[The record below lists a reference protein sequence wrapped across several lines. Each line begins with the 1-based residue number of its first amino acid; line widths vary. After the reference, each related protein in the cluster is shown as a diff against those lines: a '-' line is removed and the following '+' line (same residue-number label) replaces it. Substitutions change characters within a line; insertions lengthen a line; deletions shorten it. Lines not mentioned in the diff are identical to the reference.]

1 LIGAEGTKTPGG
13 VWFRGDPAGA
23 CAEEARRNTHEPLV
37 PRAEINRQSL
47 TKTKRKTGGVEM
59 AGRFDGKVAFVT
71 GGSRGIGKGIVELF
85 AEEGAKVAFIDL
97 NEEALSQTTSELKEK
112 GYEVYSKVAN
122 VTDAEQVESAVK
134 EVYETFGSVD
144 VLVNNA
150 GVIRDNLLFK
160 MTDSD
165 WQTVMDVH
173 LKGSFNAARA
183 VQKYMVEQKYGRII
197 NISSTSALGNR
208 GQANY
213 AAAKA
218 GLQGFTKTLAIEL
231 GKYGI
236 TANSV
241 APGFIETEMTKETAA
256 RIGIPFEHLIQASVA
271 NIPVG
276 RSGKPAD
283 IANAVAFFA
292 DERSSFVNGQVIYV
306 AGGPKC

>member
-1 LIGAEGTKTPGG
+1 MT
-13 VWFRGDPAGA
+13 
-23 CAEEARRNTHEPLV
+23 
-37 PRAEINRQSL
+37 
-47 TKTKRKTGGVEM
+47 
-59 AGRFDGKVAFVT
+59 GRFDGKVAFVT

-97 NEEALSQTTSELKEK
+97 NEEALHETTSALREK

-122 VTDAEQVESAVK
+122 VVDAEQVENAIK

-150 GVIRDNLLFK
+150 GVIRDNMLFK

-165 WQTVMDVH
+165 WQMVMDVH
-173 LKGSFNAARA
+173 LKGSFNATRA
-183 VQKYMVEQKYGRII
+183 VQKYMVEKKYGRII

-218 GLQGFTKTLAIEL
+218 GLQGFTKTVAIEL

-241 APGFIETEMTKETAA
+241 APGFIETEMTMATAE
-256 RIGIPFEHLIQASVA
+256 RIGIPFETLVEASVSQ
-271 NIPVG
+271 IPVG

-292 DERSSFVNGQVIYV
+292 DEKSSFINGQVIYV

>member
-1 LIGAEGTKTPGG
+1 
-13 VWFRGDPAGA
+13 
-23 CAEEARRNTHEPLV
+23 
-37 PRAEINRQSL
+37 
-47 TKTKRKTGGVEM
+47 M
-59 AGRFDGKVAFVT
+59 AGRFEGRVAFVT
-71 GGSRGIGKGIVELF
+71 GGSRGIGKGIVQLF

-97 NEEALSQTTSELKEK
+97 NEEALAETTNELREK
-112 GYEVYSKVAN
+112 GYDVYSKVAN
-122 VTDAEQVESAVK
+122 VTDSGQVEQAMK
-134 EVYETFGSVD
+134 EVHDTFGSVD
-144 VLVNNA
+144 ILVNNA

-160 MTDSD
+160 MNDSD

-173 LKGSFNAARA
+173 LKGSFNAAKA
-183 VQKYMVEQKYGRII
+183 AQKYMVEQKYGRII

-231 GKYGI
+231 GRYGI

-256 RIGIPFEHLIQASVA
+256 RIGIPFDDLIKHSVA
-271 NIPVG
+271 SIPVG

-306 AGGPKC
+306 AGGPKN

>member
-1 LIGAEGTKTPGG
+1 
-13 VWFRGDPAGA
+13 
-23 CAEEARRNTHEPLV
+23 
-37 PRAEINRQSL
+37 
-47 TKTKRKTGGVEM
+47 M
-59 AGRFDGKVAFVT
+59 AGRFEGKVAFVT
-71 GGSRGIGKGIVELF
+71 GGSRGIGKGIVQLF

-97 NEEALSQTTSELKEK
+97 NEEALAETTSELREK
-112 GYEVYSKVAN
+112 GYEVFSKVAN
-122 VTDAEQVESAVK
+122 VTDSEQVEQAMK
-134 EVYETFGSVD
+134 EVHDTFGSVD
-144 VLVNNA
+144 ILVNNA

-173 LKGSFNAARA
+173 LKGSFNAAKA
-183 VQKYMVEQKYGRII
+183 AQKYMVEQKYGRII

-231 GKYGI
+231 GRYGI

-256 RIGIPFEHLIQASVA
+256 RIGISFDDLIKHSVA
-271 NIPVG
+271 SIPVG

-292 DERSSFVNGQVIYV
+292 DEKSSFVNGQVIYV
-306 AGGPKC
+306 AGGPKN

>member
-1 LIGAEGTKTPGG
+1 MT
-13 VWFRGDPAGA
+13 
-23 CAEEARRNTHEPLV
+23 
-37 PRAEINRQSL
+37 
-47 TKTKRKTGGVEM
+47 
-59 AGRFDGKVAFVT
+59 GRFGGRVALVT
-71 GGSRGIGKGIVELF
+71 GGSRGIGKGIVDLF
-85 AEEGAKVAFIDL
+85 AQEGAKVAFIDL
-97 NEEALSQTTSELKEK
+97 NEEALSATTSELKEK

-122 VTDAEQVESAVK
+122 VVDAEQVENAVK

-144 VLVNNA
+144 ILVNNA

-256 RIGIPFEHLIQASVA
+256 RIGISFEQLIQASVA
-271 NIPVG
+271 AIPVG
-276 RSGKPAD
+276 RTGKPED

-292 DERSSFVNGQVIYV
+292 DEKSSFVNGQVIYV
-306 AGGPKC
+306 AGGPKN

>member
-1 LIGAEGTKTPGG
+1 
-13 VWFRGDPAGA
+13 
-23 CAEEARRNTHEPLV
+23 
-37 PRAEINRQSL
+37 
-47 TKTKRKTGGVEM
+47 M
-59 AGRFDGKVAFVT
+59 AGRFEGKVAFVT
-71 GGSRGIGKGIVELF
+71 GGSRGIGKGIVQLF

-97 NEEALSQTTSELKEK
+97 NEVALAETTSELLEK
-112 GYEVYSKVAN
+112 GFEVFSKVAN
-122 VTDAEQVESAVK
+122 VTDSEQVEQAFK
-134 EVYETFGSVD
+134 EVYEAFGSVD
-144 VLVNNA
+144 ILVNNA

-160 MTDSD
+160 MTDTD

-173 LKGSFNAARA
+173 LKGSFNATRA
-183 VQKYMVEQKYGRII
+183 AQKYMVEKKYGRII

-218 GLQGFTKTLAIEL
+218 GLQGFTKTIAIEL
-231 GKYGI
+231 GRYGI

-256 RIGIPFEHLIQASVA
+256 RIGISFDDLIKHSVS

-292 DERSSFVNGQVIYV
+292 DEKSSFVNGQVIYV
-306 AGGPKC
+306 AGGPKN

>member
-1 LIGAEGTKTPGG
+1 
-13 VWFRGDPAGA
+13 
-23 CAEEARRNTHEPLV
+23 
-37 PRAEINRQSL
+37 
-47 TKTKRKTGGVEM
+47 M
-59 AGRFDGKVAFVT
+59 GRFDGRVALVT
-71 GGSRGIGKGIVELF
+71 GGSRGIGLGIAAKL
-85 AEEGAKVAFIDL
+85 AEEGAKVGIIDV
-97 NEEALSQTTSELKEK
+97 NENALSEARNTLEGK
-112 GYEVYSKVAN
+112 GYSVFTKVAN
-122 VTDAEQVESAVK
+122 VTDFSQVEGAVK
-134 EVYETFGSVD
+134 ELVDSYGSVD
-144 VLVNNA
+144 ILVNNA

-160 MTDSD
+160 MTEED

-183 VQKYMVEQKYGRII
+183 VQKYMVENKYGRII

-236 TANSV
+236 TSNSV

-256 RIGIPFEHLIQASVA
+256 RIGIPFEELIKHSVA
-271 NIPVG
+271 RIPVG
-276 RSGKPAD
+276 RSGKPED

-292 DERSSFVNGQVIYV
+292 DEASSFVSGQVIYV
-306 AGGPKC
+306 AGGPKN